1 MYLNNVIIVISHI
14 GETYAEDERSQARR
28 GGYDPATYQWVGSY
42 FTVFTYI
49 LYLLSQK
56 TINEQLCDFDAMQSI
71 HILY

>member
-1 MYLNNVIIVISHI
+1 MYLNNVFIVISHI

-42 FTVFTYI
+42 
-49 LYLLSQK
+49 LPYLPIYDIYFPRK
-56 TINEQLCDFDAMQSI
+56 TLNELLCDFDAMQSI